1 MRSGLAVQRKGFA
14 SFPLVQVDE
23 IQDRLLKLLDGVV
36 DAAPEP
42 SSAFVKVGDGN
53 AISWLRYR
61 KYWGSFER
69 RFTSLGL
76 QFERQRHSSNPAASQ
91 QHFLSPSKQRSSKS
105 GGNGLGTQTH
115 RSQLLTDHAY
125 FGILGTCGQLNS

>member
-61 KYWGSFER
+61 STGAVLNADSQASGCSLNGSAILQIQQQVSSTSYRHQSSVQAKAAATVWER
-69 RFTSLGL
+69 
-76 QFERQRHSSNPAASQ
+76 
-91 QHFLSPSKQRSSKS
+91 K
-105 GGNGLGTQTH
+105 
-115 RSQLLTDHAY
+115 LTGHN
-125 FGILGTCGQLNS
+125 C